1 MVNRTICS
9 YFNGADEACMR
20 SKITLPGS
28 IEASL
33 EVIYRKHS
41 CLPISDETRQILSSI
56 PEDLAFDKLMK
67 VLNSKQI
74 SSIDGFIK
82 HLVNKSSGMSPAQS
96 PIPSGS
102 KSRKALQ
109 GQYQKQSL
117 SYFLWVY
124 NKSVN

>member
-1 MVNRTICS
+1 MENRSTSS
-9 YFNGADEACMR
+9 YFNGADEASMR

-41 CLPISDETRQILSSI
+41 CPPIIDETRQILSSI

-67 VLNSKQI
+67 VLDSKQI
-74 SSIDGFIK
+74 ISIDGFIK
-82 HLVNKSSGMSPAQS
+82 HLVNKSSCMSPAQS
-96 PIPSGS
+96 AIPSGS

-109 GQYQKQSL
+109 GQYHKQSL
-117 SYFLWVY
+117 SYFCGFITRV
-124 NKSVN
+124 